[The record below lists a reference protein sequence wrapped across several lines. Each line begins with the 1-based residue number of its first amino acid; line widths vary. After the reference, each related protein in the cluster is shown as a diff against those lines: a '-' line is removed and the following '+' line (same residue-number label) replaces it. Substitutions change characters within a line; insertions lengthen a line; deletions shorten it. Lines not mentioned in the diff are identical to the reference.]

1 MSQSGVSKVDVPAL
15 GDLAGLWQN
24 GTRYCAGGL
33 G

>member
-24 GTRYCAGGL
+24 GTDIAQVA
-33 G
+33 